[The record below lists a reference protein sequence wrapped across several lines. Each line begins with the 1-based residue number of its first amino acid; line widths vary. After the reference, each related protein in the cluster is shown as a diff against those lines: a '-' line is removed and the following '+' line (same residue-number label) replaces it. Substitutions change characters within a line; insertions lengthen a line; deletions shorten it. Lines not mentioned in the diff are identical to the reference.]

1 MLPSVSTPVQQAASD
16 RLHAPGWLRTLRRYL
31 LFVAAANLVWEFA
44 HVPLYTI
51 WETGTWR
58 EIVFAALHCAGGDVL
73 IAMSS
78 VVLSL
83 FIVGNPAWPSARFR
97 RVMVITIVFGVSY
110 TVFSEWLN
118 IEIRGAWAYRDA
130 MPVIPLLD
138 AGLSPVLQWILVP
151 LAGFWWA
158 MCQANHG
165 PR

>member
-1 MLPSVSTPVQQAASD
+1 MLTVSTPKPERRSADIVNA
-16 RLHAPGWLRTLRRYL
+16 GWLVTLRRYL
-31 LFVAAANLVWEFA
+31 LFVAAANLVWEFS
-44 HVPLYTI
+44 HLPLYTI
-51 WETGTWR
+51 WETGTRR
-58 EIVFAALHCAGGDVL
+58 EIVFAAIHCTGGDIL

-83 FIVGNPAWPSARFR
+83 FIAGNPAWPSARFR

-151 LAGFWWA
+151 LTGFWWA
-158 MCQANHG
+158 MRPANPG
-165 PR
+165 QG